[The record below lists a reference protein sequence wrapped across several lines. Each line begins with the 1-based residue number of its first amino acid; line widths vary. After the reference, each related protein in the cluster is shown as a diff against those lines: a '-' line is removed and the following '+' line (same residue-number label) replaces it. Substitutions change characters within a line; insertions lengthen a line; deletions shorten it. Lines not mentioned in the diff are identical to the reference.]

1 MRKEERK
8 NIKRRCPLL
17 EDQKTSSTSKMLT
30 RQVLSQYYHK
40 PITQAAKEL
49 NVGLTLLKKRC
60 RELGISRWPHRK
72 LMSLQ
77 TLIKNVQELGKEEG
91 EENGFKVK
99 EAIELLEREKRLVEE
114 FPDIE
119 LENTTKRL
127 RQACFKANYKKRRL
141 SGFMAESQ
149 GSSFSS
155 SITHGRTSEM
165 KEAEVEE
172 EDEEM
177 KALLFDDSFSSST
190 LLF

>member
-1 MRKEERK
+1 MS
-8 NIKRRCPLL
+8 CY
-17 EDQKTSSTSKMLT
+17 D
-30 RQVLSQYYHK
+30 
-40 PITQAAKEL
+40 
-49 NVGLTLLKKRC
+49 LK
-60 RELGISRWPHRK
+60 
-72 LMSLQ
+72 
-77 TLIKNVQELGKEEG
+77 ELGKEEG